1 LKATKIFKVRTC
13 LKNNFKAKFQDFKAM
28 VGKQILM
35 FSWKLS
41 GPDIKSGLPPAAKI
55 LKLQPKEFLK

>member
-1 LKATKIFKVRTC
+1 MKKK
-13 LKNNFKAKFQDFKAM
+13 FKAKFRDFEAM

-41 GPDIKSGLPPAAKI
+41 GPDTTSGLPPAAEI
-55 LKLQPKEFLK
+55 LKLQPKGFLK